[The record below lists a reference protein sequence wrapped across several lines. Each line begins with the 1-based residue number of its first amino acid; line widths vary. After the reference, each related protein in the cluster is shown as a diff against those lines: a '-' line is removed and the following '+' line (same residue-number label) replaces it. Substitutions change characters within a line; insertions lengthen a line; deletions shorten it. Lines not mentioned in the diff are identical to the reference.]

1 MSVSSLIPTCDDL
14 MSVYTLISLTVIVGA
29 NITID
34 VIVVKWVLNEFRT
47 LRAAINGHDDYID
60 ATNNVINQIHIDL
73 AVQESSMKDLKD
85 DIAEI
90 KADIKILLNR

>member
-1 MSVSSLIPTCDDL
+1 MSVFSLIPTCDDL

-47 LRAAINGHDDYID
+47 LRAAINEHDDYID